1 MLSAAASRLSARE
14 ESKRFDQRER
24 RDSMKRVIS
33 VNILAALIVASAS
46 LLQAAPKLTDQ
57 SAAHARVI
65 LERIGA
71 LSVSMERNADEL
83 AIDARDPAYTG
94 SETQLGGL
102 NHLRDD
108 VNAIGRDLRL
118 LEAGEGSLADWERQ
132 TFDEILPLMQEIAVN
147 TQKEIQT
154 WDSERVHL
162 WTTAFRDESVKVDA
176 DAERVKEIVEAHLK
190 LANMHEQEDRI
201 QAKAGNNQ

>member
-1 MLSAAASRLSARE
+1 
-14 ESKRFDQRER
+14 
-24 RDSMKRVIS
+24 MKRVIS